1 MFYITLVL
9 LTITTTV
16 KPDWTDCALPC
27 RCKWTSGKKTALCSS
42 SGLTAL
48 PNISSDVQVL
58 DIQNNFITYLKSE
71 AFYSIELINLQKIF
85 MKNTSLTVLHRDAFK
100 KLTILIEVDLSDNQL
115 SLISQGTFS
124 GNDRLKVL
132 ILNGN
137 PLKELPSEQFPQLP
151 HLRSLE
157 IENCKLQTI
166 HKNAFVNLRQL
177 ERLSLRNNL
186 LKTLSDIV
194 FKPIVK
200 LKSLALENNPWKCDC
215 KLRSLR
221 NWFLLSKL
229 HSVSLHCTEP
239 ESLKQKI
246 WEEVDPR
253 EFACPPSVYVSTK
266 MVQRDIGEN
275 VTFTCLAKGDPDPN
289 VTWYFNGHQIDHQ
302 NTTNADQLFVVE
314 TDEGL
319 LEKWINITLVNLTDA
334 NAGEYTCVAKNFVGK
349 SSHNVSL
356 VLPQVVTATTLS
368 KADLYSPLVGLVC
381 GGIAT
386 VATCII
392 IGLICGYQKKRKLN
406 MQKGRAKARGSFTDQ
421 EKKLLDISI
430 TSTTE
435 QSPGAWNSEI
445 MRNSESESRLLE
457 NASSIPLEMC
467 EQAHAFKDQNQQAG
481 VVIPIP
487 GPFSTSMGV
496 YPPPAEF
503 ASNVLTPSG
512 FGNIFISVSV
522 SQDPY
527 SDIQRY
533 PDLLDIP
540 YKSSNVSGISPS
552 GSVAPVVP
560 VPGVSYATLPRRP
573 TVRTVEPS
581 TSNPAN
587 DKLGPR
593 VTVEG
598 SSILYHP
605 EVKETMIPPP
615 PLPPQCTSYITEYV
629 SL

>member
-1 MFYITLVL
+1 MTRSDFAPCRCNDCYLISEKFPTNSEKPLETMLCITFVL
-9 LTITTTV
+9 LTITIAARS
-16 KPDWTDCALPC
+16 DWTDCPLPC

-58 DIQNNFITYLKSE
+58 DLQNNFITYLKSE

-100 KLTILIEVDLSDNQL
+100 KLTILIEVDISDNQL
-115 SLISQGTFS
+115 SLIPQGTFS
-124 GNDRLKVL
+124 GNDRLRVV

-137 PLKELPSEQFPQLP
+137 PLKELPSEQFPILP
-151 HLRSLE
+151 HLRTLE
-157 IENCKLQTI
+157 IENCKLQAI
-166 HKNAFVNLRQL
+166 HRNAFVNLRQL
-177 ERLSLRNNL
+177 EKLSLTNNL
-186 LKTLSDIV
+186 LKTLSDSV

-229 HSVSLHCTEP
+229 HSISLLCSEP

-253 EFACPPSVYVSTK
+253 EFACPPTVQVSTK

-275 VTFTCLAKGDPDPN
+275 VTFTCLARGDPEPN
-289 VTWYFNGHQIDHQ
+289 VTWYFNGHQIDTQ
-302 NTTNADQLFVVE
+302 NATNVDQLLIVE
-314 TDEGL
+314 MDEGL

-334 NAGEYTCVAKNFVGK
+334 NAGEYTCIARNFVGK
-349 SSHNVSL
+349 ASHNVSL

-368 KADLYSPLVGLVC
+368 KADLYSPIVGLVC

-386 VATCII
+386 VVACII

-406 MQKGRAKARGSFTDQ
+406 MQKGRVKGRGSFTDQ

-435 QSPGAWNSEI
+435 QSPG
-445 MRNSESESRLLE
+445 
-457 NASSIPLEMC
+457 MC
-467 EQAHAFKDQNQQAG
+467 EQAHSFKDQNQAQG
-481 VVIPIP
+481 MVIPIP
-487 GPFSTSMGV
+487 GPFPAAVGV

-540 YKSSNVSGISPS
+540 YKSSNVAGVSPVA
-552 GSVAPVVP
+552 SVAM
-560 VPGVSYATLPRRP
+560 PGVSYATLPRRP
-573 TVRTVEPS
+573 TVRGVEPAPA
-581 TSNPAN
+581 PAN

-605 EVKETMIPPP
+605 ESKDIIPPP
-615 PLPPQCTSYITEYV
+615 PLPPQCSSYITEYV